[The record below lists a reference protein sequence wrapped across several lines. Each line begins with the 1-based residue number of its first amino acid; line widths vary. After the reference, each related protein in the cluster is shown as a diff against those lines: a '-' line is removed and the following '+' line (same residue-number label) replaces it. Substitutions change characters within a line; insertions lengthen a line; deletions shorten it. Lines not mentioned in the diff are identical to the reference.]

1 MIKFDSIDMS
11 TINASTIS
19 TTLISITIIVLV
31 ILVFFMVLD
40 CMTYHL
46 KNNKGILDNNSDQER
61 AEHYDFEIQNVSL
74 AECGTQCTEAL
85 NCLGFGYKPIEKKCY
100 LSKTAIV
107 GEPMES
113 IYNDQYTKLDRR
125 CNKINRI
132 NDNRRI
138 DGNTMTANSVYVCS
152 DGENN
157 VATEFQYAN
166 LGATSLAS
174 VPSTIFDRADSDNTI
189 PVNVKYEVHDIVW
202 PKDKS
207 EQTNIRIS
215 YLDDKKQPPDTQ
227 THGFVESEK
236 EFLGQYLLGHQCVVG
251 VPFFDCL
258 KYCEN
263 DSKCAGTEW
272 NKSIIKKS
280 DTNANGQAFD
290 YLYENV
296 CCPKTVI
303 KKIIPRRKEFDRGR
317 FYVKRALQDMMQ
329 RDKVVFTK
337 ADFKDTIP
345 INKRFDLKMTDF
357 DNPDLNDAAQQNITT
372 VQDIEDPID

>member
-1 MIKFDSIDMS
+1 MENDSNDIPM
-11 TINASTIS
+11 INA
-19 TTLISITIIVLV
+19 TLLSIIIIVLA
-31 ILVFFMVLD
+31 IIVF
-40 CMTYHL
+40 L
-46 KNNKGILDNNSDQER
+46 KIFESIAYNLINIKGLSDDNSHQEHV
-61 AEHYDFEIQNVSL
+61 EHYDYEIQNVSL
-74 AECGTQCTEAL
+74 TECGTQCTEAL

-113 IYNDQYTKLDRR
+113 IYSDQYTKLDRR

-189 PVNVKYEVHDIVW
+189 PINVKYEVHNIVW
-202 PKDKS
+202 PKNKTD
-207 EQTNIRIS
+207 QTSDRIS
-215 YLDDKKQPPDTQ
+215 YLDDKKQNPGSQLDANQ

-272 NKSIIKKS
+272 NKSIIKRS

-317 FYVKRALQDMMQ
+317 FYVKRTLQDMMQ

-345 INKRFDLKMTDF
+345 INKRFDLKITEF
-357 DNPDLNDAAQQNITT
+357 DNAKLNDAAQQNITT
-372 VQDIEDPID
+372 VQDIEDPIV

>member
-1 MIKFDSIDMS
+1 MENDSNDIPM
-11 TINASTIS
+11 INA
-19 TTLISITIIVLV
+19 TLLSIIIIVLA
-31 ILVFFMVLD
+31 IIVF
-40 CMTYHL
+40 L
-46 KNNKGILDNNSDQER
+46 KIFESIAYNLIDIKGLSDQEHV
-61 AEHYDFEIQNVSL
+61 EHYDYEIQNVSL
-74 AECGTQCTEAL
+74 TECGTQCTEAL

-113 IYNDQYTKLDRR
+113 IYSDQYTKLDRR

-189 PVNVKYEVHDIVW
+189 PINVKYEVHNIVW
-202 PKDKS
+202 PKNKTD
-207 EQTNIRIS
+207 QTSDRIS
-215 YLDDKKQPPDTQ
+215 YLDDKKQNPGSQLDANQ

-272 NKSIIKKS
+272 NKSIIKRS

-317 FYVKRALQDMMQ
+317 FYVKRTLQDMMQ

-345 INKRFDLKMTDF
+345 INKRFDLKITEF
-357 DNPDLNDAAQQNITT
+357 DNAKLNDAAQQNITT
-372 VQDIEDPID
+372 VQDIEDPIV